1 MTINLNSD
9 DKEIK
14 IEAPLFI
21 LFGEY
26 LGYISDYNKIAKEW
40 CEGKVPDTHVQK
52 LLILEAKCMFR
63 QMKLDYTMKEIHD
76 YFTMYYQ
83 LMFQEYDEKL
93 KKLII

>member
-26 LGYISDYNKIAKEW
+26 LGYISDYNKIAKN
-40 CEGKVPDTHVQK
+40 GVRVKY
-52 LLILEAKCMFR
+52 LIHMYRSCLFLR
-63 QMKLDYTMKEIHD
+63 QNVCLDR
-76 YFTMYYQ
+76 
-83 LMFQEYDEKL
+83 
-93 KKLII
+93 